1 MIFIL
6 FRVGGDTL
14 AMDVERVVE
23 VIPLLTVRKVPHVPD
38 YVLGVMNYRGTAVPV
53 IDLSAL
59 HSGTPSRRVLSTRI
73 VIVRFGGPEG
83 TERMIGL
90 AGERVTE
97 TIRAERG
104 DFQPPGVRTEAN
116 RFLGD
121 ILVDGGAAIQLV
133 EPEAI
138 LTPEAF
144 DMLLAGGTTAKPR
157 KKARRA

>member
-6 FRVGGDTL
+6 FRGGRETL

-23 VIPLLTVRKVPHVPD
+23 VVPLLTVRKVPHVPG

-53 IDLSAL
+53 IDFSAL

-97 TIRAERG
+97 TIRADREE
-104 DFQPPGVRTEAN
+104 FQPPGIRSETN

-121 ILVDGGAAIQLV
+121 ILVSGSGTIQLV

-144 DMLLAGGTTAKPR
+144 DMLLAGGTAAKPR
-157 KKARRA
+157 KKVRRA